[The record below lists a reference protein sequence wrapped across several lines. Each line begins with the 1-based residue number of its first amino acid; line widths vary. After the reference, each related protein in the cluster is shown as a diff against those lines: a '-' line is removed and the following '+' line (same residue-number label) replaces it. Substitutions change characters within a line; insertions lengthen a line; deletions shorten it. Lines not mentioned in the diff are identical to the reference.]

1 MTEINKGCTKLREE
15 EFCYLYSSVNAMQIN
30 RVRRI
35 RWKGL
40 HIKNEQRILDTNL
53 KELDQL
59 GDKGFAWKII
69 LKCML
74 QT

>member
-1 MTEINKGCTKLREE
+1 VE

-40 HIKNEQRILDTNL
+40 HITNEQRIFRY
-53 KELDQL
+53 KSEEVRQV
-59 GDKGFAWKII
+59 GG
-69 LKCML
+69 
-74 QT
+74 